1 MNEALSKVVSGCI
14 IKKKGVEM
22 SLFSRLFGDAAI
34 RRLSSQQKAELK
46 LKTSQLVKIGKT
58 DDFLSI
64 IPGGPFNGQCHHK
77 EARIIGEEIN
87 VMGGLA
93 LMEAVR
99 KSVKRQ
105 LGEVMAEHLDHA
117 WKGIGDW
124 QA

>member
-1 MNEALSKVVSGCI
+1 MTF
-14 IKKKGVEM
+14 
-22 SLFSRLFGDAAI
+22 FSRLFGDPVI
-34 RRLSSQQKAELK
+34 RKLSSQQKAEVTEK
-46 LKTSQLVKIGKT
+46 LNQLVHIGKT

-77 EARIIGEEIN
+77 EARQIGEAIN
-87 VMGGLA
+87 AMGGLA
-93 LMEAVR
+93 LMESAR
-99 KSVKRQ
+99 KTVKRQ